1 MRIAISGADRW
12 AAIEL
17 IHNARAVPADLIPH
31 LRDRA
36 AGKPPTNPIAAS
48 LSPEQAQ
55 AILNRSPQ

>member
-1 MRIAISGADRW
+1 MRIERLHRE
-12 AAIEL
+12 AAFCL
-17 IHNARAVPADLIPH
+17 VLGGFVPEHLLPA

-55 AILNRSPQ
+55 AILSRSGR